1 MTKVA
6 RAFLVGHRHGQVN
19 GDIKRLIE
27 EPPLS
32 SLQIFLTVLYQ
43 WDIITKFIIT
53 LSNSQKEKPKSKSKG
68 KPEKTKKKAKK
79 ESDEESGDEEEESEE
94 EDADISGGSDSD
106 WNWELWKRLDS
117 RTTSNKVHESSFVQT
132 TFKRGIM
139 VTWLKSLVYMS
150 KGCHLEGQLGFKWPY
165 RLY

>member
-6 RAFLVGHRHGQVN
+6 TAFLVGRRHGQDN
-19 GDIKRLIE
+19 GNGKNSFNRPYLATRY
-27 EPPLS
+27 
-32 SLQIFLTVLYQ
+32 FLTVLLTNETLYNC
-43 WDIITKFIIT
+43 ITLSVT

-106 WNWELWKRLDS
+106 
-117 RTTSNKVHESSFVQT
+117 
-132 TFKRGIM
+132 
-139 VTWLKSLVYMS
+139 
-150 KGCHLEGQLGFKWPY
+150 
-165 RLY
+165 

>member
-106 WNWELWKRLDS
+106 WNCERDCERDWIRELHPTKCTRALLC
-117 RTTSNKVHESSFVQT
+117 KQHSSEALWSHDLKASFT
-132 TFKRGIM
+132 CLRA
-139 VTWLKSLVYMS
+139 VTL
-150 KGCHLEGQLGFKWPY
+150 
-165 RLY
+165 RDN